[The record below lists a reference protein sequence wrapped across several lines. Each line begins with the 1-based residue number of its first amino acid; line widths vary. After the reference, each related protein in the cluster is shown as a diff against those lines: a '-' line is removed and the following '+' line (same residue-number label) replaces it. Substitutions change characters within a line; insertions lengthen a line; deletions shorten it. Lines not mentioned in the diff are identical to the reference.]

1 MERRKATAAQRRFTR
16 KDGINHQEL
25 SPPPTE
31 QEVNQAVQ
39 EFLDRGGEIE
49 HYAKQVQERPAM
61 VSEFNEADDHLEEVK
76 FTEGIR
82 KLIDRTFP

>member
-1 MERRKATAAQRRFTR
+1 MDRRKATAAQRRFTG
-16 KDGINHQEL
+16 KDGINRQEL

-39 EFLDRGGEIE
+39 EFLQRGGKIE
-49 HYAKQVQERPAM
+49 YYAKQVQEKPAM

-82 KLIDRTFP
+82 KLIDRTLP